1 MTIVLS
7 REQEKEA
14 RDVVTAL
21 NQAMIYLSDS
31 KESQS
36 STGSVAGSIIPLEG

>member
-21 NQAMIYLSDS
+21 NQAMIYLSES
-31 KESQS
+31 KDN
-36 STGSVAGSIIPLEG
+36 GSAAKSNIALEG